1 MVQKMPKNE
10 NEFAQLFSAIDDFTD
25 LLLFINDILK
35 TGGQISEILQNSLI
49 NFCYIPTIIGGKL
62 SITTSLYLL
71 VSTFVNLPK
80 FKQKLSKIALKFSE
94 PIKNKILETYFKSEN
109 FYL

>member
-1 MVQKMPKNE
+1 MPKNE
-10 NEFAQLFSAIDDFTD
+10 NEFSQLFSLIDDFTD
-25 LLLFINDILK
+25 LLLFINDVLK
-35 TGGQISEILQNSLI
+35 TGGKTSEVLQNALI
-49 NFCYIPTIIGGKL
+49 NFCYIPTILEGNL

-80 FKQKLSKIALKFSE
+80 FKQKISKIMVKYNE
-94 PIKNKILETYFKSEN
+94 PILNNILETHFKNEN